1 MDLFSS
7 AAQSLSPLS
16 EILRPKNLDQIIGQQ
31 KTIGLHSKLGQ
42 MLRKGYLPSLIIWG
56 PPGTGKTTFALALSQ
71 HFNAHF
77 VNINAID
84 AGAKVLREVGEA
96 GRDRRLQIQQKT
108 VLFVDEIHRFNKS
121 QQDILL
127 PFVEKGDLV
136 LVGATTENPSYE
148 LNRALLS
155 RCRVVV
161 FERLTEADL
170 EQIIHRAEDHYQK
183 KIDQILTAA
192 AAENILDFSDGD
204 ARRLINS
211 LEILYSFSSFAPS
224 ADSISSP
231 SSATSSSEE
240 LNLQSQPDSPS
251 SLQQNSQISSSSKNL
266 LDVAEMRELL
276 QGNPIG
282 YDKNSE
288 MHYDLVSA
296 LIKSVRGSDP
306 DAAVYYLARMLEGGE
321 DPVFIARRLII
332 LASEDIGNAD
342 PRAISVAVSG
352 LQAVEAI
359 GLPEGAITLA
369 QVTTYLASCPKSN
382 ASYNAL
388 NRARE
393 LVEKT
398 KTLPV
403 PLHLR
408 SAKTNLAKDLGYGKD
423 YKYPH
428 SHPKGW
434 ASQSYLPEEV
444 KDAKLYEPTTHGFEK
459 TIREYLA
466 WMKNQG

>member
-1 MDLFSS
+1 MVYDPIMDLFSS
-7 AAQSLSPLS
+7 SSAALGVTPLS
-16 EILRPKNLDQIIGQQ
+16 EILRPKNLDEIFGQE
-31 KTIGLHSKLGQ
+31 KTLGPKSKLGQ

-77 VNINAID
+77 VHLNAVD
-84 AGAKVLREVGEA
+84 SGAKALREVGEQ
-96 GRDRRLQIQQKT
+96 GKDRRIQYQQKT
-108 VLFVDEIHRFNKS
+108 ILFVDEIHRFNKA
-121 QQDILL
+121 QQDVLL
-127 PFVEKGDLV
+127 PFVEKGDVV

-155 RCRVVV
+155 RCRVVI
-161 FERLTEADL
+161 FERLSEADL
-170 EQIIHRAEDHYQK
+170 EKIVKRAEAHYGK
-183 KIDQILTAA
+183 NLDQILTAEA
-192 AAENILDFSDGD
+192 RQNLLEYSDGD

-211 LEILYSFSSFAPS
+211 LEILYTFTKDEPAG
-224 ADSISSP
+224 
-231 SSATSSSEE
+231 E
-240 LNLQSQPDSPS
+240 LMGVND
-251 SLQQNSQISSSSKNL
+251 
-266 LDVAEMRELL
+266 MRELL
-276 QGNPIG
+276 QQNPLG

-288 MHYDLVSA
+288 MHYDTISA
-296 LIKSVRGSDP
+296 FIKSVRGSDP
-306 DAAVYYLARMLEGGE
+306 DAAMYYLARMLDGGE

-342 PRAISVAVSG
+342 PRAISVAVAG

-382 ASYNAL
+382 ASYMSL
-388 NRARE
+388 HKARE

-398 KTLPV
+398 RTLPV

-408 SAKTNLAKDLGYGKD
+408 SAKTALAKDLGYGRD

-428 SHPKGW
+428 NCPTGW
-434 ASQSYLPEEV
+434 VEQSYLPEEV
-444 KDAKLYEPTTHGFEK
+444 GTPSLYEPTTRGFEK
-459 TIREYLA
+459 NIRDYLS
-466 WMKNQG
+466 WMKQKKDS

>member
-1 MDLFSS
+1 MDLFSAS
-7 AAQSLSPLS
+7 ASALSSSPLS
-16 EILRPKNLDQIIGQQ
+16 EILRPKNLDEIIGQE
-31 KTIGLHSKLGQ
+31 KTIGASSKLGQ

-77 VNINAID
+77 VNLNAVD
-84 AGAKVLREVGEA
+84 TGAKALREVGEQ
-96 GRDRRLQIQQKT
+96 GKDRRLQFQQKT

-121 QQDILL
+121 QQDVLL

-161 FERLTEADL
+161 FERLS
-170 EQIIHRAEDHYQK
+170 EQNLRQIVERAGAHYK
-183 KIDQILTAA
+183 KPLDQILIPEAI
-192 AAENILDFSDGD
+192 ENLLQYSDGD

-211 LEILYSFSSFAPS
+211 LEILYNFTKDS
-224 ADSISSP
+224 AG
-231 SSATSSSEE
+231 E
-240 LNLQSQPDSPS
+240 
-251 SLQQNSQISSSSKNL
+251 L
-266 LDVAEMRELL
+266 LDVNEMRELL
-276 QGNPIG
+276 QQNPLG
-282 YDKNSE
+282 YDKSSE
-288 MHYDLVSA
+288 MHYDLISA
-296 LIKSVRGSDP
+296 FIKSIRGSDP
-306 DAAVYYLARMLEGGE
+306 DAAVYYLARMLDGGE
-321 DPVFIARRLII
+321 DPVFVARRLII
-332 LASEDIGNAD
+332 SASEDVGNAD
-342 PRAISVAVSG
+342 PRAISVAMSG

-382 ASYNAL
+382 ASYMAL
-388 NRARE
+388 NHARE

-398 KTLPV
+398 RTLPV

-408 SAKTNLAKDLGYGKD
+408 SAKTALAKELGYGKD

-428 SHPKGW
+428 NYPTGW
-434 ASQSYLPEEV
+434 AEQSYLPEEI
-444 KDAKLYEPTTHGFEK
+444 KDTKLYEPTTHGFEK
-459 TIREYLA
+459 TIREYLN
-466 WMKNQG
+466 WMKNRRTEGQ